1 MPTTVHVKEVG
12 FSYDRGLPP
21 AGSSLEYVFK
31 VWIDDGAS
39 PPVMLSWTPFE
50 QEYLLYDEGIPRPG
64 TTVADWDATLAGTW
78 AESWRWRS
86 IRWRQLSESRDMYEC
101 RATATTRGVVCPE
114 PNVLRSDQTRLRR
127 TEMYRQLDPANDAA
141 AGTSLAASSYVDKN
155 GFPRQFDVP
164 QIVITV
170 QALWDTSNPDYGY
183 PDLTVWSP
191 HTNKRNSS
199 AFLGFATGSVLFEGI
214 EVVPEEHE
222 YVRLTWTFI
231 WDGWFHMEQQPE
243 LEYDQKPILNAT
255 DNAETVKWFQPFGS
269 TYAIHQFFEP
279 YELEYLTNGWL
290 AFATNDLE
298 CPALVKSG
306 TMAASTKPP
315 LEGNLLLFPEEV

>member
-1 MPTTVHVKEVG
+1 
-12 FSYDRGLPP
+12 
-21 AGSSLEYVFK
+21 
-31 VWIDDGAS
+31 
-39 PPVMLSWTPFE
+39 
-50 QEYLLYDEGIPRPG
+50 
-64 TTVADWDATLAGTW
+64 
-78 AESWRWRS
+78 
-86 IRWRQLSESRDMYEC
+86 
-101 RATATTRGVVCPE
+101 
-114 PNVLRSDQTRLRR
+114 
-127 TEMYRQLDPANDAA
+127 MYRQLDPANDAA
-141 AGTSLAASSYVDKN
+141 AGTSLAASNYVDKN

-164 QIVITV
+164 QIVITI

-306 TMAASTKPP
+306 AMAGSTKPP
-315 LEGNLLLFPEEV
+315 LEGNLVLFPEEA